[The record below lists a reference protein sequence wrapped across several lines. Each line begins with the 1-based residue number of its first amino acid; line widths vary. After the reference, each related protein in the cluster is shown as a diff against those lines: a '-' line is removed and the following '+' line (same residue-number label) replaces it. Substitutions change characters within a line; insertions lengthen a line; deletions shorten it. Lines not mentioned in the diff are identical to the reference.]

1 MSRSVNAVFI
11 NITFYLFI
19 YFTFFYLSIF
29 IIYKTVAMRFIF
41 ESSCD
46 MCIRS
51 NPVCF
56 LDNFSGVLL
65 FVCLFVRLL
74 ACQCNGFWCNI
85 WLEYVVGSSICY

>member
-1 MSRSVNAVFI
+1 MLFSLILR
-11 NITFYLFI
+11 FI
-19 YFTFFYLSIF
+19 YSFILLFYLSIF

-51 NPVCF
+51 NLVCF
-56 LDNFSGVLL
+56 LDNVSGILL

-74 ACQCNGFWCNI
+74 ACQCNGFW
-85 WLEYVVGSSICY
+85 